1 MTVEN
6 GSAKGPLVARAR
18 SCVDER
24 DGPRHARAVVDA
36 VHVVDRGALAP
47 RHCDKQYWSGEHRAV
62 PVAHVIVAR
71 ALRREPPVR
80 LQGVAV
86 HSGDVTRQQ
95 VVLLRL
101 LVEPRRNTNEK

>member
-1 MTVEN
+1 MTVGN
-6 GSAKGPLVARAR
+6 GSARGPLVARTR

-36 VHVVDRGALAP
+36 VVDRGALAP
-47 RHCDKQYWSGEHRAV
+47 RHCDKQYGSGEHRAV
-62 PVAHVIVAR
+62 PVAHVVVAR

-86 HSGDVTRQQ
+86 RGGDITRQQ
-95 VVLLRL
+95 VVLLCL